1 MAGSCIGVKLK
12 KAYENNA
19 YQYLIKTGIK
29 YIERCR
35 RIYISD
41 YYLF

>member
-19 YQYLIKTGIK
+19 YQYLIKNRNK
-29 YIERCR
+29 
-35 RIYISD
+35 IY
-41 YYLF
+41 